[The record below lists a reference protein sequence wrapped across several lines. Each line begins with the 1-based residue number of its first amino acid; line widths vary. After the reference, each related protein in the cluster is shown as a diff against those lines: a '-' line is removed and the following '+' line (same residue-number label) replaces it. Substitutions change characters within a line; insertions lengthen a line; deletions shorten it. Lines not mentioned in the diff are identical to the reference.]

1 MSVRSISKKKIKAK
15 KVFSRKLRGG
25 FDAAPSDNW
34 GNFLF
39 YVRNELSAKDIID
52 KVKSYTRSNFKGV
65 SKKNIC
71 AAPDPFIA
79 FRSGLAATIHWKEEG
94 RSFPSSWDFNKA
106 LKKGFFEL
114 NQIGE
119 KTLKEGKK
127 VVLRSGPSPAEIIK
141 RKTEKFI
148 SELESRIDG
157 HNPGS
162 LPEHKSAM
170 EFSLFDELLKHD
182 ASQQMANAVLNYY
195 KPIATE
201 YAFLVSTD
209 DKEMQAG
216 FSNMTKPIHR
226 KRRAEYFAALV
237 SDAEKFVLSKQA
249 VRKPR
254 MVKVK
259 SVGQQTKT
267 LKYLKS
273 SVEFKVTSID
283 PSHILQNK
291 RVYLFNTK
299 NRMLTIL
306 STDDKFEIRGTTIQG
321 VNPEESMS
329 IRLRKPEE
337 FLSVILKNAY
347 PRVLKEIG
355 SLTTKPQV
363 PNGRTNDQT
372 IILKVSL
379 K

>member
-1 MSVRSISKKKIKAK
+1 
-15 KVFSRKLRGG
+15 
-25 FDAAPSDNW
+25 
-34 GNFLF
+34 
-39 YVRNELSAKDIID
+39 
-52 KVKSYTRSNFKGV
+52 
-65 SKKNIC
+65 
-71 AAPDPFIA
+71 
-79 FRSGLAATIHWKEEG
+79 
-94 RSFPSSWDFNKA
+94 
-106 LKKGFFEL
+106 
-114 NQIGE
+114 
-119 KTLKEGKK
+119 
-127 VVLRSGPSPAEIIK
+127 
-141 RKTEKFI
+141 
-148 SELESRIDG
+148 
-157 HNPGS
+157 
-162 LPEHKSAM
+162 
-170 EFSLFDELLKHD
+170 
-182 ASQQMANAVLNYY
+182 
-195 KPIATE
+195 
-201 YAFLVSTD
+201 
-209 DKEMQAG
+209 
-216 FSNMTKPIHR
+216 
-226 KRRAEYFAALV
+226 
-237 SDAEKFVLSKQA
+237 LSKQA

-259 SVGQQTKT
+259 SVTQQTKT

-321 VNPEESMS
+321 VNAEESMS

-347 PRVLKEIG
+347 PRVMKEIAG
-355 SLTTKPQV
+355 LTTKPQV